1 MKLNAKQLAV
11 MAILAASYAVGVIFL
26 AGISFYAAQVRIAD
40 AMLPLSMIFGLPG
53 AFGLSLGCLVS
64 NVFGGLGPIDIF
76 GGAAANLVACVLA
89 WYIGRNGTR
98 TRRFAATLVQTAV
111 ITLIVGSY
119 LSFLLGITLDVSIL
133 LVLVGEVV
141 AVNLVGFPIQEALR
155 KTSIFSKFAGDSQP
169 QRKMD

>member
-1 MKLNAKQLAV
+1 MKLNTKQLAV
-11 MAILAASYAVGVIFL
+11 MTIFAAMYAVCVVPL
-26 AGISFYAAQVRIAD
+26 AGLSFYAVQVRIAD

-89 WYIGRNGTR
+89 WYIGRRGTR
-98 TRRFAATLVQTAV
+98 IRRFGATLVQTAV
-111 ITLIVGSY
+111 IALIVGSY
-119 LSFLLGITLDVSIL
+119 LSFLLGITIGLEIF
-133 LVLVGEVV
+133 LVLVGEII

-155 KTSIFSKFAGDSQP
+155 KTSILSKFAEGGQP
-169 QRKMD
+169 QGK